1 MRAFRQILRTTV
13 LAAFR
18 VSVELEDSVVTRL
31 RGGRVIVVANH
42 VSLLDGVLVALA
54 SPVPL
59 MFGVD
64 PDYARHSRFAMAG
77 MRALTRMG
85 FGDVVPL
92 DRNSPYSMR
101 TLSQRLN
108 RDEAV
113 MLFPEGAIGTGAAP
127 LPDRPGVAW
136 LSQRTGA
143 TIVYV
148 QIRGAEQSR
157 LFAKAG
163 KRWWPTITL
172 TFGRHL
178 EPVR

>member
-1 MRAFRQILRTTV
+1 MVSARQIFRTAV

-18 VSVELEDSVVTRL
+18 VNVELDSRAVDRL
-31 RGGRVIVVANH
+31 RCGPVIVVANH
-42 VSLLDGVLVALA
+42 VSLLDGVLIALA

-64 PDYARHSRFAMAG
+64 PDYARHSRIAMAG
-77 MRALTRMG
+77 MRALSRMG

-92 DRNSPYSMR
+92 DQHSPFSVR
-101 TLSQRLN
+101 TLSQRLL
-108 RDEAV
+108 RGEAV
-113 MLFPEGAIGTGAAP
+113 MVFPEGAIGTGPAP
-127 LPDRPGVAW
+127 LPERPGVAW
-136 LSQRTGA
+136 LSERTGA
-143 TIVYV
+143 PIVYV

-163 KRWWPTITL
+163 KHWWPAITL
-172 TFGRHL
+172 VFGRHL